1 MNWPNN
7 LTTKILLAILV
18 ILLVLLQYRLW
29 FGEGSIPHVIQLKH
43 QLQSQIDQNQKLQQR
58 NQTLIA
64 EVKDLKNGQHAVEER
79 ARNELGMIK
88 KGETFY
94 QVVK

>member
-1 MNWPNN
+1 MNWRNN
-7 LTTKILLAILV
+7 FTLKLLVALLLV
-18 ILLVLLQYRLW
+18 LLVLLQYRLW
-29 FGEGSIPHVIQLKH
+29 FGKASIPKVALLKQQLH
-43 QLQSQIDQNQKLQQR
+43 RQLQHNKKLQQR

-64 EVKDLKNGQHAVEER
+64 EVQDLKSGHQAIEER
-79 ARNELGMIK
+79 ARRELGMIK